1 MYNAIAT
8 NKRNTVIIMA
18 VFVGLIGAIGWAY
31 SYVNGNGSIAYWV
44 IGGAAIYA
52 LIQYFMAGKLA
63 TATTGAK
70 EIKKSDNPR
79 LYRIV
84 ENLTIATGMPMP
96 KVYIIDDPAPNA
108 FATGRDPKHAI
119 VAATT
124 GILEIMDD
132 RELEAVMAHEM
143 SHVRNYDIR
152 VSMIAFG
159 LASAIGILSDIMFR
173 MFLFGGDRRDN
184 NANPVVLAVGIVL
197 IVLAPIV
204 AAMIQM
210 AISRQREY
218 LADASGALTTR
229 DSEGLAN
236 ALTKLE
242 QYGRPM
248 QRQNSTTAHLFI
260 ANPLKPGFLSGL
272 FSTHPPL
279 QARIARLETTQV
291 NFNGII
297 YAGCKKDEK
306 EEWSKSTKKLSAEP
320 RSRPEKLADKNLRYY
335 QKTFFC

>member
-1 MYNAIAT
+1 MYSAISA

-18 VFVGLIGAIGWAY
+18 VFVGLIGAVGWAV
-31 SYVNGNGSIAYWV
+31 SYVNGDRSIAYWV
-44 IGGAAIYA
+44 IAVAAIYA
-52 LIQYFMAGKLA
+52 LVQYFIASKLA
-63 TATTGAK
+63 LAMNGAQQI
-70 EIKKSDNPR
+70 EKKDNPR

-96 KVYIIDDPAPNA
+96 KVYLIDDPAPNA
-108 FATGRDPKHAI
+108 FATGRDPKHAV

-132 RELEAVMAHEM
+132 RELEAVMAHEI

-159 LASAIGILSDIMFR
+159 LVSAIALLSDIALRMMF
-173 MFLFGGDRRDN
+173 FSSDDRREN
-184 NANPVVLAVGIVL
+184 SNPIVLIIGIVL
-197 IVLAPIV
+197 IILAPII

-218 LADASGALTTR
+218 LADASGVMATR

-236 ALTKLE
+236 ALEKL
-242 QYGRPM
+242 QRYGAPLK
-248 QRQNSTTAHLFI
+248 RQNSASAHLFFS
-260 ANPLKPGFLSGL
+260 NPLKPSAFSKL

-279 QARIARLETTQV
+279 DERIARL
-291 NFNGII
+291 
-297 YAGCKKDEK
+297 
-306 EEWSKSTKKLSAEP
+306 
-320 RSRPEKLADKNLRYY
+320 RKNAN
-335 QKTFFC
+335 KF